1 MKKSVKR
8 LLVALFAVLIMVTS
22 SISVFAEVPYD
33 SYTYWTDVGTESK
46 AVYSRPMYSA
56 KFSIDYVSLGITPL
70 EEIRDITVD
79 SEGNLYILDA
89 KSRIVILDK
98 DYNFVSEIGL
108 IGEESYN
115 DAKGVFFGLSA
126 KHTRAEMI
134 RSIMEGVVFS
144 LNDALN
150 LIENLGV
157 TITQVRASGGGGK
170 NPLWRQMQ
178 ADIFNKEVATVKS
191 SEGPALG
198 VALLAGVGAGI
209 YSSVPAACKEA
220 VLIKTT
226 QNPDEKAVAEY
237 KKYSGLFDEL
247 YPALK
252 EKYKRL
258 TEILNN

>member
-1 MKKSVKR
+1 
-8 LLVALFAVLIMVTS
+8 
-22 SISVFAEVPYD
+22 
-33 SYTYWTDVGTESK
+33 
-46 AVYSRPMYSA
+46 
-56 KFSIDYVSLGITPL
+56 
-70 EEIRDITVD
+70 
-79 SEGNLYILDA
+79 
-89 KSRIVILDK
+89 
-98 DYNFVSEIGL
+98 
-108 IGEESYN
+108 
-115 DAKGVFFGLSA
+115 
-126 KHTRAEMI
+126 
-134 RSIMEGVVFS
+134 MEGVVFS

-157 TITQVRASGGGGK
+157 KITQVRASGGGGK

-209 YSSVPAACKEA
+209 YSSVPDACKEA

-226 QNPDEKAVAEY
+226 QTPDENAVKEY
-237 KKYSGLFDEL
+237 KKYAGLFDEL